1 MNCKPGDLAIVVKS
15 WAGNEGKIVRCIKLD
30 TERSFFDNV
39 GPDGVTPPEPIWII
53 DIHLRGC
60 DGSFS
65 NYIAD
70 SQLRPIRDP
79 GDDAV
84 DQVVLKV
91 GKPREETCREAMDRI
106 RKERSVA

>member
-30 TERSFFDNV
+30 SRRSFFDNV
-39 GPDGVTPPEPIWII
+39 SPDGVTPPEPIWII
-53 DIHLRGC
+53 DKHLLGC

-65 NYIAD
+65 DYIAD

-79 GDDAV
+79 GEDAV
-84 DQVVLKV
+84 DETIQRL
-91 GKPREETCREAMDRI
+91 GKPEA
-106 RKERSVA
+106 VTA